1 MFAKQKVSVKSSGKY
16 GSISKTD
23 KVARTDKEL
32 AKKQSVSKSTI
43 LMWTKNRALYCAA
56 KQQTSIKAEKLR
68 DNDCDRLDHVV
79 FRSFL
84 YQRSQ
89 NIPIN
94 NNFIKG
100 KALQFAKKLSFNE
113 LQASDGWLCRWE

>member
-1 MFAKQKVSVKSSGKY
+1 MFAKQKVNVKSSGKN
-16 GSISKTD
+16 GSISKTE

-32 AKKQSVSKSTI
+32 
-43 LMWTKNRALYCAA
+43 TKNTTLYCAT
-56 KQQTSIKAEKLR
+56 KQQTSIKGEKLR

-89 NIPIN
+89 NIQIDDD
-94 NNFIKG
+94 FIKG